1 MADVVVIGGGVMG
14 LLAARELRRRGLTV
28 TLVERDR
35 PGQQASWASAGII
48 SQTVKTAED
57 PFLAL
62 RARSAA
68 GYAAFARTL
77 RDETGVD
84 VGYIENGDLVPA
96 LSDDEAAALDHETR
110 RLAAEG
116 HRVELVTGAALREV
130 EPALSD
136 RVVAARLGAAAQVD
150 PRRLCQALERSCRL
164 GGVEIR
170 TGAAVTEILRHGD
183 RVRGVRTLLGEVR
196 APRVVVAA
204 GSWSGQLRGAEPLLP
219 IVPQRGQIL
228 ALGRGDVPLH
238 RTLRKR
244 DDPYLVP
251 RPDGRL
257 VVGATREEAGY
268 EATLTARGVAWL
280 LDEAMTLVPGLAEA
294 PLLELWT
301 GFRPLSLDGRPA
313 IGPGALDG
321 LFFLTGHGPT
331 GIGPA
336 PASVELLV
344 ALMLG
349 EPTPVP
355 PEAFDPRRFGQTR
368 VERSPGGRTC
378 VP

>member
-96 LSDDEAAALDHETR
+96 LSDDEAAALDRETG

-150 PRRLCQALERSCRL
+150 PRRLCPANRVDDGRTNRLQTGRQIDQVPVQDTVFVQMHFWQDGPWPFHLGRRSDDLRAATDDHLAPLVHSARFDRDNPLRRPRTRL
-164 GGVEIR
+164 
-170 TGAAVTEILRHGD
+170 THFHD
-183 RVRGVRTLLGEVR
+183 F
-196 APRVVVAA
+196 
-204 GSWSGQLRGAEPLLP
+204 
-219 IVPQRGQIL
+219 
-228 ALGRGDVPLH
+228 ALGIER
-238 RTLRKR
+238 
-244 DDPYLVP
+244 VP
-251 RPDGRL
+251 RPDRRL

-368 VERSPGGRTC
+368 VERSPGGRTS